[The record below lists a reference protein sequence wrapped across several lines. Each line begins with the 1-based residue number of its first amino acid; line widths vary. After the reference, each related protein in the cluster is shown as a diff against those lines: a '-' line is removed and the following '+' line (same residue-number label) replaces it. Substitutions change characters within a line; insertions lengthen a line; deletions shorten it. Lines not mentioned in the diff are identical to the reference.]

1 MTPEAFGRALERARL
16 RAERHVPA
24 FQATYQEII
33 TGAADKA
40 SRALVSQAALTASD
54 WQPPPEGTLISGLGV
69 TVALRERQLG
79 AVETVVRVP
88 LEQAG
93 IAWNAD
99 DPLLQAFLQQTEAWS
114 GLSIEQAFQ
123 PELQKIITNAFK
135 SGLSV
140 KDAAALIRSR
150 FAETAVWQAEML
162 ARSNLNMI
170 GNGGMQVAVTRY
182 NEKASAAGDKMVE
195 TKTWVT
201 AGDAAVRASHRAA
214 AGQVVPVGQ
223 SFQVGS
229 SMLSFPGDPGG
240 ALAEVLNCRCVALYG
255 EAVRPRLAASAAA
268 VPETS
273 SARPADGID
282 ERIAAGLDALSQ
294 AADFA
299 ARMAHVEQERDIAA
313 RARDA
318 AIGERDDLRRQLARE
333 REEHRAVVAAEKTK
347 TLEHIESLTARFAD
361 RKPRAVEIVRDESGR
376 AVGYKE
382 TSE

>member
-1 MTPEAFGRALERARL
+1 MKPEAFGRALERARL
-16 RAERHVPA
+16 RAERHVTA
-24 FQATYQEII
+24 FQATYQQII
-33 TGAADKA
+33 TSAADKA

-54 WQPPPEGTLISGLGV
+54 WQPPPDGTLISGLGV
-69 TVALRERQLG
+69 TVALREQQLG
-79 AVETVVRVP
+79 AVETVVRLP
-88 LEQAG
+88 LAQAG
-93 IAWNAD
+93 IAWD
-99 DPLLQAFLQQTEAWS
+99 PEDPLLQAFLEQTEAWS

-123 PELQKIITNAFK
+123 PELRNLITDAFQQ
-135 SGLSV
+135 GLSV
-140 KDAAALIRSR
+140 KDAAALIRAR

-170 GNGGMQVAVTRY
+170 GNGGMQIAVTRY
-182 NEKASAAGDKMVE
+182 NEKAGAAGDRQVE

-201 AGDAAVRASHRAA
+201 AGDAAVRASHRSA
-214 AGQVVPVGQ
+214 AGQVVPVDQ

-255 EAVRPRLAASAAA
+255 ESVRPRLAASAAA
-268 VPETS
+268 PKTERTEPV
-273 SARPADGID
+273 DGID

-318 AIGERDDLRRQLARE
+318 AIGERDDLRRQLAAE
-333 REEHRAVVAAEKTK
+333 REENRALVAAEKTK

-376 AVGYKE
+376 AVGYRE
-382 TSE
+382 ATE